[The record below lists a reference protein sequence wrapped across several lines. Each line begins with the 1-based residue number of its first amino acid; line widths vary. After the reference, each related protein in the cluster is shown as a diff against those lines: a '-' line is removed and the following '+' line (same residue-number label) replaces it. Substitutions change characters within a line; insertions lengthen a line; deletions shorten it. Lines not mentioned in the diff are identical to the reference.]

1 MARIRKPGGCFSF
14 AIIFIVGAIF
24 TASGYFLILKPEAEV
39 GERFIENQC
48 IILDRNIVMTERRV
62 KRTNSPGTKLRK
74 RYRPE
79 FTIRHEVD
87 GQSYEV
93 KTYRIVQS
101 ATGSE
106 KTAKKTLDRF
116 EAGKTYPCWYDPDNP
131 RRVVLEKG
139 LSTGAMFFTGLG
151 AFLALVGGLGGFG
164 RIVRGR

>member
-14 AIIFIVGAIF
+14 AIIVVVGAIF

-39 GERFIENQC
+39 GERFLENQC
-48 IILDRNIVMTERRV
+48 LILDRDIVMTERRV
-62 KRTNSPGTKLRK
+62 KRTNGPGTTKRK
-74 RYRPE
+74 RYRAE

-106 KTAKKTLDRF
+106 KTAQKILDRF
-116 EAGKTYPCWYDPDNP
+116 EAGKSYPCWYDPDDP

-139 LSTGAMFFTGLG
+139 ISKGGLFFTGLG
-151 AFLALVGGLGGFG
+151 VFLFLIGGFGGLG
-164 RIVRGR
+164 RLVRGR

>member
-1 MARIRKPGGCFSF
+1 MARIRKPVGCISF
-14 AIIFIVGAIF
+14 AIIFLVGATF
-24 TASGYFLILKPEAEV
+24 TTAGYFIILKPEAEV
-39 GERFIENQC
+39 GERFLENQC
-48 IILDRNIVMTERRV
+48 LILDRDIVETMRRV

-79 FTIRHEVD
+79 FTIRHEVE

-93 KTYRIVQS
+93 KTYRIIQS

-106 KTAKKTLDRF
+106 KTAQKTLDRF
-116 EAGKTYPCWYDPDNP
+116 EVGKTYPCWYDPADP

-139 LSTGAMFFTGLG
+139 ISKGGLFFTSLG
-151 AFLALVGGLGGFG
+151 VFLALVGGLGGLG